1 MNHARFRL
9 VARLRWGAAACAA
22 AAAAVTCLSLSAC
35 VNGFG
40 PIFGTT
46 KDASDADL
54 RDGEAD
60 RSAWFD
66 RDEAPTREVDRLR
79 ADLRAAEE
87 AMVAIESGRGSEP
100 SRADAASALAEAR
113 ISVER
118 AGQRAPWLEK
128 GIDDARGKLEEAERQ
143 LQIGNVG
150 SAVFFASRAKRMV
163 ETVLED
169 GERLAGSPGARFVN
183 ADRAKLR
190 AGPSTTADVLAL
202 LTEATPVL
210 PQRKRGNW
218 AFVRT
223 PSGTVG
229 WIHRSLIRTR

>member
-1 MNHARFRL
+1 MP
-9 VARLRWGAAACAA
+9 VPERLRERPRTG
-22 AAAAVTCLSLSAC
+22 
-35 VNGFG
+35 
-40 PIFGTT
+40 
-46 KDASDADL
+46 
-54 RDGEAD
+54 
-60 RSAWFD
+60 
-66 RDEAPTREVDRLR
+66 EVDRLR
-79 ADLRAAEE
+79 AELRAAEE
-87 AMVAIESGRGSEP
+87 AMVAIESGRSSEH

-128 GIDDARGKLEEAERQ
+128 GVEAARGKLEEAERQ

-150 SAVFFASRAKRMV
+150 SAVFFASRAKRMA

-169 GERLAGSPGARFVN
+169 GEHLAASPGARFVH

-190 AGPSTTADVLAL
+190 AGPSTSADVLAL

-218 AFVRT
+218 ALVRT